1 MEKLTSLKS
10 ESGSTEKHTSVYDV
24 IVVGAGFAGMYML
37 HELRKIGLNVLVL
50 EEATGV
56 GGTWYWNRY
65 PGARC
70 DVESMEY
77 SYSFSNE
84 LQQEWNWSHRFSTQP
99 EILEYANHVA
109 DRFDLRGHIKFETRV
124 NSVEYEA
131 GEKQWL
137 LRSSSG
143 EEFYGRYCV
152 MATGTLS
159 SVNQPKF
166 AGLDKYQGDW
176 YVTGRWP
183 HDGVD
188 FSGKNVGIIGT
199 GSSAVQAIPVIA
211 KEAKHL
217 TVFQRTANY
226 SIPAKN
232 RPLES
237 NEVDDIKNRYAEIRK
252 QARENRAGIASMKP
266 GLNTAMSVSETERHD
281 EYQRRWDEGGTGFTA
296 AYSDIGTDDT
306 ANFTAAEFVRDKIKE
321 TVNNSV
327 TAELLAP
334 TNTIGC
340 KRLCADTD
348 YYETYNRVNV
358 TLLDVNVDPIKGL
371 VKEGVQTENN
381 VYEFDIVIFAI
392 GFDAMTGALLSMN
405 IKGKEGLQLR
415 DIWSDGPQ
423 SYLGLSMAGFPNLFT
438 ITGPG
443 SPSVLSNMMTSIE
456 QHVEWIRDCLSYM
469 EAGGFR
475 EIEPKTSAEERWMSH
490 VEEIAGNTLRYTCNS
505 WYVGAN
511 IPGKKRI
518 FMPYAGGIPPYR
530 EKCDQVAASGY
541 DGFNIS

>member
-1 MEKLTSLKS
+1 MTSLKP
-10 ESGSTEKHTSVYDV
+10 ELEPINGDTVVYDV

-37 HELRKIGLNVLVL
+37 HELRKTGLNVLVL

-77 SYSFSNE
+77 SYSFSEE

-109 DRFDLRGHIKFETRV
+109 DRFDLRRHIKFQTRV
-124 NSVEYEA
+124 SSVKYDQH
-131 GEKQWL
+131 KQKWL
-137 LRSSSG
+137 LESSSK
-143 EEFYGRYCV
+143 EEFQSRFCV

-159 SVNQPKF
+159 SVNEPKF
-166 AGLDKYQGDW
+166 KGIKEYEGEW
-176 YVTGRWP
+176 YITGRWP

-188 FSGKNVGIIGT
+188 FSGKTVGIIGT
-199 GSSAVQAIPVIA
+199 GSTAVQAIPVIA

-232 RPLES
+232 RPLIDS
-237 NEVDDIKNRYAEIRK
+237 EVEGVKSRYSEIRIEAK
-252 QARENRAGIASMKP
+252 ANRAGIASLEA
-266 GLNTAMSVSETERHD
+266 GSESALSVSEIIRTQ
-281 EYQRRWDEGGTGFTA
+281 EYQKRWDEGGTGFTA
-296 AYSDIGTDDT
+296 AYSDIGTSDE
-306 ANFTAAEFVRDKIKE
+306 ANFTAAEFVRNKIRE
-321 TVNNSV
+321 TVQNSK

-340 KRLCADTD
+340 KRLCADSD
-348 YYETYNRVNV
+348 YYETYNRSNV
-358 TLLDVNVDPIKGL
+358 TLLDVNSDPIEGL
-371 VKEGVQTENN
+371 VKEGIQTKEKI
-381 VYEFDIVIFAI
+381 YEFDIVVFAI

-405 IKGKEGLQLR
+405 ITGKDGRNLKE
-415 DIWSDGPQ
+415 IWSEGPK
-423 SYLGLSMAGFPNLFT
+423 SYLGLSMSGFPNMFT

-456 QHVEWIRDCLSYM
+456 QHVEWIRDCINYM
-469 EAGGFR
+469 DLGGHS
-475 EIEPKTSAEERWMSH
+475 EIEAELAAEEYWTNH

-530 EKCDQVAASGY
+530 EYCDEVAKNGY
-541 DGFNIS
+541 DGFQIL